1 MGSRLVIR
9 TPLASERRSIE
20 QLALLDDQRLPDGDL
35 LVAEVDGELWA
46 AVVID
51 TGDGV
56 ADPFRPSGDVL
67 DALRATAGRLRV
79 ADAVGSDGHPERA
92 RVRDHGRRYLRHGGA
107 TAIEQVRRAPA

>member
-1 MGSRLVIR
+1 MRSRARRRSTAGRAGCHAGAGRACARPFGGLSRGHEMGSRLVIR

-20 QLALLDDQRLPDGDL
+20 QLALLDDRRLPDGDL

-51 TGDGV
+51 SGDGV

-67 DALRATAGRLRV
+67 EALRAAAG
-79 ADAVGSDGHPERA
+79 
-92 RVRDHGRRYLRHGGA
+92 
-107 TAIEQVRRAPA
+107 

>member
-1 MGSRLVIR
+1 MCSRLVIR

-20 QLALLDDQRLPDGDL
+20 QLALLDDRRLPDGDL

-51 TGDGV
+51 SGDGV

-67 DALRATAGRLRV
+67 EALRAAAGRLRV
-79 ADAVGSDGHPERA
+79 ASAAGDGRDPERA
-92 RVRDHGRRYLRHGGA
+92 RVRDHGRRYLRRGGA
-107 TAIEQVRRAPA
+107 TAIQQVRRAAA

>member
-1 MGSRLVIR
+1 MGSRLIIR
-9 TPLASERRSIE
+9 TPRAGERRSIE
-20 QLALLDDQRLPDGDL
+20 QLALLDDRRLPDGDL

-79 ADAVGSDGHPERA
+79 ADAAGSGGYPERA
-92 RVRDHGRRYLRHGGA
+92 GVRDHGRRYLRHGGA
-107 TAIEQVRRAPA
+107 TAIKQVRRAPA